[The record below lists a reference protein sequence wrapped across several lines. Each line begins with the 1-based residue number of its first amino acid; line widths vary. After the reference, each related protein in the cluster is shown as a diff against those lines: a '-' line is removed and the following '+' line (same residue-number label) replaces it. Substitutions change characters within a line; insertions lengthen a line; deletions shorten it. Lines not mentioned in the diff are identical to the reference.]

1 MNFNENSLDGLNTI
15 YCDELFIG
23 GELFTSGTGP
33 TGPIGNIGST
43 GPTGSIGPIGNT
55 GPTGSTGTF
64 SDNFT
69 GDSTFTGNI
78 TQTGNLSNTQT
89 SSTNLIVKTGGNL
102 SFTGSNFIFMSDRL
116 RITTSTAND
125 TLYSS
130 LLFCRNLTGNIQTQ
144 LNAITSNNVF
154 SGTFNMICRFY
165 SNVFF
170 EANVTFNS
178 LYIYILME

>member
-15 YCDELFIG
+15 NCDELFIG

-33 TGPIGNIGST
+33 TGPIGNIGNT
-43 GPTGSIGPIGNT
+43 GPTGSIGMT
-55 GPTGSTGTF
+55 GPTGTF
-64 SDNFT
+64 SGNFI

-89 SSTNLIVKTGGNL
+89 SSTNLTVKTGGNL
-102 SFTGSNFIFMSDRL
+102 SFIGSSFIFMSDRL
-116 RITTSTAND
+116 RLTTNTALD

-130 LLFCRNLTGNIQTQ
+130 IMFCRGVTSNIQTQ
-144 LNAITSNNVF
+144 LNTITSNNVF
-154 SGTFNMICRFY
+154 AGTFNMVCRFY

-170 EANVTFNS
+170 
-178 LYIYILME
+178 

>member
-1 MNFNENSLDGLNTI
+1 M
-15 YCDELFIG
+15 
-23 GELFTSGTGP
+23 FTSGTGP
-33 TGPIGNIGST
+33 TGPTGPQGLQGLQGNT
-43 GPTGSIGPIGNT
+43 GPTGPQGLQGILENTGPTGLQGNIGNT
-55 GPTGSTGTF
+55 GPTGTF
-64 SDNFT
+64 SSNFI

-102 SFTGSNFIFMSDRL
+102 SFIGSSFIFMSDRL
-116 RITTSTAND
+116 RLTTNTALD

-130 LLFCRNLTGNIQTQ
+130 IMFCRGVTSNIQTQ
-144 LNAITSNNVF
+144 LNNITSNHIF

-165 SNVFF
+165 AAVFF

-178 LYIYILME
+178 TYIYFFGIAQF